1 MIRIL
6 KAFIFVVG
14 LSVIF
19 QGNAWSEAI
28 QGCKPVEEKK
38 IKIEGYISKKFKKQ
52 KKEII
57 KEFLEVG
64 YTRAAIR
71 PFPIGET
78 AKVIAIG
85 KCVPA
90 YIARHVI
97 QKALKYTGG
106 IKSLVNQTF
115 LHTHWIGIGTT
126 TFDEPSQQIVTSEQV
141 QQLLNVNL
149 STEEFQT
156 LYRKFS
162 VQDDTVPYFG
172 SRPAN
177 VKKVTPQP

>member
-1 MIRIL
+1 MKRTLFVFIL
-6 KAFIFVVG
+6 GVVFCA
-14 LSVIF
+14 IF

-28 QGCKPVEEKK
+28 EGCQPVEEKK
-38 IKIEGYISKKFKKQ
+38 VKIEGYISKKFKKQ
-52 KKEII
+52 KKQII

-97 QKALKYTGG
+97 KKALKYTGG

-126 TFDEPSQQIVTSEQV
+126 TFDEPSQQVVTPDQV
-141 QQLLNVNL
+141 QQLLNANL
-149 STEEFQT
+149 STEEFHS

-177 VKKVTPQP
+177 VKKVKP